1 MEIDQDIRPH
11 AALRRQRPLMLEVR
25 DELERMILNG
35 EISAGERLNEYALAE
50 QLGVSRAPVREAAR
64 SLERE
69 GLVTTVA
76 NQGVYVRKLSV
87 EDALQLYDL
96 RALLAGHLCAVVAA
110 TGSSAIKD
118 SLRADGELMEQM
130 ILTNDEPSYFDY
142 NLLFHDRIAE
152 AAANE
157 AGRARD
163 LYVAMGKEVRLLRR
177 RALDGLPSLTLSNAE
192 HAEIVD
198 AIAAGDVDRARKS
211 GVHHHEN
218 GKQRVLDRL

>member
-11 AALRRQRPLMLEVR
+11 VALRRQRPLMLVVR

-35 EISAGERLNEYALAE
+35 DIPPGERLNEYALAE

-96 RALLAGHLCAVVAA
+96 RALLAGHLCAIVAA
-110 TGSSAIKD
+110 TGTSTIKD
-118 SLRADGELMEQM
+118 RLRADVALMDQM
-130 ILTNDEPSYFDY
+130 IVTNDEPSYFHY
-142 NLLFHDRIAE
+142 NLVFHDRIAD
-152 AAANE
+152 AAAAE
-157 AGRARD
+157 AERARD

-198 AIAAGDVDRARKS
+198 AIVAGDVERARKS

-218 GKQRVLDRL
+218 GKKRVLDRL